1 MSSQKDHLLSRP
13 TSILVTG
20 AEGFIGS
27 HVVEELVRQGHR
39 VRATVLYNSFG
50 GEGWLSSLPKEIYDS
65 IEIVQTDVRD
75 PAATRTIVRG
85 CDVVLHLAALIA
97 IPYSYHAPDSYV
109 DTNVRGTLNIL
120 NAAREFNVQ
129 HCVVTSTSEVYGT
142 AQTVPISETH
152 PLNAQSPYAATK
164 IAADQLA
171 LSYHRSFG
179 MPVSILRPFNT
190 YGPRQSMRAIIPT
203 LIMQSIDSATS
214 EIRIGNAKPTR
225 DLLFVRDTAL
235 GFVAMANSSKVFGQV
250 LNLGTQ
256 TEISIEKL
264 AAEIQSIAKTQK
276 PIVSEEKRLRPDAS
290 EVERLCADA
299 SKARE
304 MLGWAPKVSLRQGLE
319 QTVEWFKRSENRA
332 LYRADRYVI

>member
-1 MSSQKDHLLSRP
+1 MSLNDGHLLNQP

-27 HVVEELVRQGHR
+27 HVVEELARKGHR

-50 GEGWLSSLPKEIYDS
+50 NEGWLSSLSKEIYSS
-65 IEIVQTDVRD
+65 IEIVQTDIRD
-75 PAATRTIVRG
+75 PAATRAVVRD
-85 CDVVLHLAALIA
+85 CDIVLHLAALIA

-120 NAAREFNVQ
+120 NAAREFGVR

-171 LSYHRSFG
+171 LSYHRSFA

-203 LIMQSIDSATS
+203 LIMQAIGETS
-214 EIRIGNAKPTR
+214 EIRIGNRKPTR
-225 DLLFVRDTAL
+225 DLLFVRDTAQ
-235 GFVAMANSSKVFGQV
+235 GFIEVAGSTRAIGQV
-250 LNLGTQ
+250 VNLGTQ
-256 TEISIEKL
+256 TEISIEQL
-264 AAEIQSIAKTQK
+264 ANEIQTICGTKKSV
-276 PIVSEEKRLRPDAS
+276 VSEDKRLRPQMS

-299 SKARE
+299 TKARE
-304 MLGWAPKVSLRQGLE
+304 LLGWTSKTSLRQGLE
-319 QTVEWFKRSENRA
+319 QTIEWFKRPENRA